1 LAGQRFN
8 ATSGTIEEAVVE
20 AAAFGCRAGGVFDT
34 CFIHPTQ
41 MANIRKSY
49 MAKGWSEITTK
60 SLSNPDI
67 GYKTISFVGGDGESI
82 ALVEEKFMPSGIALL
97 TKLDSWELQSMGPA
111 PFFMDGNNG
120 MKFWPSPSDDAV
132 DFRVQG
138 YVDLAC
144 KEPKNSVL
152 ITL

>member
-1 LAGQRFN
+1 
-8 ATSGTIEEAVVE
+8 
-20 AAAFGCRAGGVFDT
+20 
-34 CFIHPTQ
+34 
-41 MANIRKSY
+41 
-49 MAKGWSEITTK
+49 
-60 SLSNPDI
+60 
-67 GYKTISFVGGDGESI
+67 
-82 ALVEEKFMPSGIALL
+82 
-97 TKLDSWELQSMGPA
+97 MGPA

-138 YVDLAC
+138 YVDLAN